1 MDKLLIIGG
10 NGFVGANLTMAAH
23 RLRGTVAYTYRTTN
37 TPIPEIGHELD
48 LEDKAQIKRCVER
61 TQPDCIIFCAT
72 SGPSGSKDENY
83 VTSVD
88 SVRELHSLVDTEKTR
103 LVYVSTN
110 AVFTGKTGQYS
121 ESDASDVVRNLT
133 GHGHYGVARAIGEA
147 FVLANWPNSIVARTA
162 DVTGRDVTGRV
173 HRRLGDLISKL
184 RNEEQ
189 VPRYSRCYISPTLVD
204 DLVKALLEISR
215 SDFKFRGILHLA
227 GPERTTYF
235 ALARLLAEHHSLKSD
250 LVVMDRSKTED
261 RSLNSEVSSSLIK
274 TRFRNLTEQFA
285 SIFPDVE

>member
-23 RLRGTVAYTYRTTN
+23 RLRRPVAYTYRSAN

-48 LEDKAQIKRCVER
+48 LENKARIKRCVER

-72 SGPSGSKDENY
+72 SGPSGTKDENY
-83 VTSVD
+83 ATSVD
-88 SVRELHSLVDTEKTR
+88 SVRELHSLVDTEQTR
-103 LVYVSTN
+103 LIYVSTN
-110 AVFTGKTGQYS
+110 AVFTGQKGLYS
-121 ESDASDVVRNLT
+121 ESDAADVVQNPLD
-133 GHGHYGVARAIGEA
+133 HGHYGVARAMGEA
-147 FVLANWPNSIVARTA
+147 LVLENWPNSIIARTA
-162 DVTGRDVTGRV
+162 DVTGRDVAGRV

-189 VPRYSRCYISPTLVD
+189 VPRYSQCYISPTLVD

-235 ALARLLAEHHSLKSD
+235 GLARLLAEHLSLKSD

-261 RSLNSEVSSSLIK
+261 RSLNAEVSSRLIK
-274 TRFRNLTEQFA
+274 TRFRVLKEQFS
-285 SIFPDVE
+285 SIFPAAE